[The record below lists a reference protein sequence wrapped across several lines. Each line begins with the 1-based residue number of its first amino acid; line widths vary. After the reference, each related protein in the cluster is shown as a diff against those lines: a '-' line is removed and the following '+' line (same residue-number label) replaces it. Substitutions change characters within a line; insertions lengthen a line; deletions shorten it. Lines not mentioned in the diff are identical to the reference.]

1 MPDPGHLL
9 GLAVA
14 LAVGIL
20 VGLERE
26 RSKGTGPGRQ
36 AAGLRTFALTAVAGG
51 GAYIVGGEVVT
62 AVALAF
68 VGAAALLSYIQ
79 DRSDDPGLTTEVALV
94 TVFLLGALSIN
105 EPVLS
110 AGLGVAVTTM
120 LAAKSELHRLARS
133 LITEDE
139 LHDLLLLAA
148 AAVIV
153 LPLLPDR
160 PVGPYD
166 ALNPFEVWRLV
177 VLVMAIGGV
186 GHVAVRVAG
195 ARAGLPIAGIAGG
208 FVSSA
213 ATIGSMGSTARSE
226 PALARAATAGAV
238 LSTVAT
244 MVQMVA
250 VVGASNTATLRAI
263 AWPLAAGFIAAAAFG
278 VAVAARVPRLEQEP
292 TTPGR
297 PFSLRGAIAFAAAVA
312 VILLAA
318 AALND
323 VAGSRGAV
331 VSAALGGFADSH
343 ASGASAAA
351 LAERG
356 QTSVDVAVLGVLA
369 ALTTNTVTKLVVAA
383 VAGGRRF
390 ALTVGAGLACV
401 LAATW
406 AAAAATLL

>member
-1 MPDPGHLL
+1 MPDADHLL

-14 LAVGIL
+14 LAIGVL

-26 RSKGTGPGRQ
+26 RSKGTGPHRQ

-51 GAYIVGGEVVT
+51 GAYIVGGEAVT

-79 DRSDDPGLTTEVALV
+79 DRSEDPGLTTEVALV
-94 TVFLLGALSIN
+94 TVFLLGALSIE
-105 EPVLS
+105 EPVL
-110 AGLGVAVTTM
+110 AGALGVAVTAM
-120 LAAKSELHRLARS
+120 LAAKSELHRFARS
-133 LITEDE
+133 VITEDE

-153 LPLLPDR
+153 LPLLPNR

-177 VLVMAIGGV
+177 VLVMAIGGF

-226 PALARAATAGAV
+226 PSLARAATAGAV

-244 MVQMVA
+244 MVQMVV
-250 VVGASNTATLRAI
+250 VVGASNSETLRAV
-263 AWPLAAGFIAAAAFG
+263 AWPLAAGFVAAVAFG
-278 VAVAARVPRLEQEP
+278 VAIAARVPSVEHASA
-292 TTPGR
+292 TPGR
-297 PFSLRGAIAFAAAVA
+297 PFSLRGAIVFAGAVA
-312 VILLAA
+312 GILLGA

-323 VAGSRGAV
+323 LAGSQGAIF
-331 VSAALGGFADSH
+331 SAALGGFADSH

-356 QTSVDVAVLGVLA
+356 RISPEAAALGVLA
-369 ALTTNTVTKLVVAA
+369 ALTTNTITKLVVGA

-401 LAATW
+401 LAAIW
-406 AAAAATLL
+406 GGAAAALL